1 MTTPSSPSSPS
12 SLLVQPPERI
22 PVLLRPGLFV
32 ARKMTGKDPLPA
44 RLLAHFPKGAVG
56 AGIFE
61 ACAASGADLDGDGDH
76 HDGAR
81 ILAVVRIVSSAVGG
95 CPFCIDMNAATWQRT
110 GLSAEGLAGLL
121 RLDDDVIAGLDSR
134 TATAARYAVALTK
147 TPTVVDDD
155 LAGAMRRQFSEREI
169 VVLAC
174 TIAQVG
180 FWSRFESVCAL
191 PTSGDVIKA

>member
-1 MTTPSSPSSPS
+1 M
-12 SLLVQPPERI
+12 VQPPASI
-22 PVLLRPGLFV
+22 PVLLRPGLFM
-32 ARKMTGKDPLPA
+32 ARTLTGKDPLPA

-56 AGIFE
+56 AGVFE
-61 ACAASGADLDGDGDH
+61 ACAADGDDLDGDGDH

-134 TATAARYAVALTK
+134 TATAARYAVALTR
-147 TPTVVDDD
+147 TPTVVGAE
-155 LAGAMRRQFSEREI
+155 LAGALRQHFNEREL

-180 FWSRFESVCAL
+180 FWSRFNQGLGVPAAGFFDESVCAL
-191 PTSGDVIKA
+191 PTGS